1 MSPFSLD
8 LRMCIIIRMSRLSI
22 AQAARNFA
30 ETVKEAEEDV
40 IEVTRHGEPVIAL
53 VPIEE
58 YRRLCHLASP
68 LRDRVKA
75 WAKSQK
81 KLTRVREWE

>member
-1 MSPFSLD
+1 MP
-8 LRMCIIIRMSRLSI
+8 RQSI

-30 ETVKEAEEDV
+30 ETVKEAEGDV
-40 IEVTRHGEPVIAL
+40 IEITRHGEPVVAL

-68 LRDRVKA
+68 LRERVKA
-75 WAKSQK
+75 WAKTQET
-81 KLTRVREWE
+81 LTRVREWE

>member
-1 MSPFSLD
+1 LPKQSRKQKRASSRSLA
-8 LRMCIIIRMSRLSI
+8 I
-22 AQAARNFA
+22 
-30 ETVKEAEEDV
+30 
-40 IEVTRHGEPVIAL
+40 GEPVVAL

-75 WAKSQK
+75 WAKTQK